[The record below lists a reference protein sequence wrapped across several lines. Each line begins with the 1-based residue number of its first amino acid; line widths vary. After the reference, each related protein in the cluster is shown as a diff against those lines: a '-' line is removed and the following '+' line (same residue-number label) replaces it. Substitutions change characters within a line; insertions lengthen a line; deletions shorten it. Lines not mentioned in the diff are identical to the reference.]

1 MPGGARARAGIVLA
15 ELEAMP
21 PPFHYSTWIAE
32 DTTRDAVHM
41 LLGPVLVRTCA
52 KATCGLMLSC
62 TTWRNALKPLVIEF
76 MKELNKKF
84 AAAQIAQFD
93 MDRRG
98 PINRSVAISEI
109 MSEPDAHA
117 LDRSTLEQ
125 DEDNPRVAEK
135 LRQLQEAIRV
145 KRDAVIAYKEH
156 SECFDHSTV
165 AHALKMAV
173 MCAGANGDPRQLHLH
188 EGPNGSGGGRDTR
201 QMTPYILGD
210 QTVHAYAAMGM
221 RRCEVCGPLG
231 MPCSRDKTTFFHAP
245 YAQGAKREHM
255 RLLRCASECVGK
267 QCMLWNCM
275 SQHPLQTTT
284 VVYRR
289 AARVLEDHSQHN
301 NNLLASALRHV
312 SVPSPPSEGVLGKRM
327 RPDDYDLVS
336 KEGALF
342 KRAAGDVNV
351 FGDGETANAEE
362 ANRRWRWESQRR
374 IDERSMRVFWLATHP
389 TMPATYS
396 MQYKLRV
403 PDSALVL
410 ARGDLKRQANHDAD
424 VATLVAQKH
433 MEKLMADVH
442 CLFATKPGLRA
453 QNVTTIDEVDS
464 FYPGAHATLKRI
476 LKTDRDAPV
485 EHALDLPFT
494 RLFVSIVEMAMV
506 DMRRMDQ
513 SLCPNGRTASGHAVA
528 WLTGLSIGSI
538 PGVSLQDVSGKL
550 NDDPRAIRIKGGE
563 DPMSVWRLYVTTAHL
578 FDALQWNN
586 LTVDKCEPS
595 RAGGSNDPMPS
606 GGTTGT
612 GIYYHIKIGMG
623 AQMLDI
629 RSLVTYRN
637 TRAEW
642 ISIRDSAQKLCDEC
656 NLNAIL
662 PAVPSQEHIDEL
674 FEFGNDA
681 TLATNWI
688 EVMAQT
694 LAFWP
699 CTRAMGLEVLT
710 NFSTR
715 GVIAAVH
722 DSGID
727 LDLLDAVIA
736 VKVADD
742 DPME

>member
-21 PPFHYSTWIAE
+21 PPFHYSAWIAE

-62 TTWRNALKPLVIEF
+62 TTWRNALKPLIIEF
-76 MKELNKKF
+76 MKELNEKF

-109 MSEPDAHA
+109 LSEPDAHA
-117 LDRSTLEQ
+117 LHRSTLEQ

-145 KRDAVIAYKEH
+145 KRDAVIAYKAH
-156 SECFDHSTV
+156 SGCFDDPTV

-188 EGPNGSGGGRDTR
+188 EGPNGSGGRRDTR
-201 QMTPYILGD
+201 QMTPYILGE

-221 RRCEVCGPLG
+221 HRCEVCGPLG
-231 MPCSRDKTTFFHAP
+231 MACSRDKATFFHAP

-289 AARVLEDHSQHN
+289 AARVLEDHSQNN

-351 FGDGETANAEE
+351 FYVGEPANAEQ
-362 ANRRWRWESQRR
+362 ARHSRWESQRR

-410 ARGDLKRQANHDAD
+410 ARSDIKRQADHEAS
-424 VATLVAQKH
+424 VAALVAQKH

-453 QNVTTIDEVDS
+453 QNVTTIDEVDA

-513 SLCPNGRTASGHAVA
+513 SLCPSGRTASGRAVA
-528 WLTGLSIGSI
+528 WLTGLSIGGI

-550 NDDPRAIRIKGGE
+550 NDDPRTFRIKGE
-563 DPMSVWRLYVTTAHL
+563 DDPMSSWRLYVTTAHL

-586 LTVDKCEPS
+586 LTVTKRES
-595 RAGGSNDPMPS
+595 GRAGGSNDPMPS
-606 GGTTGT
+606 DGASGT

-623 AQMLDI
+623 TQILDI
-629 RSLVTYRN
+629 SSIVTYRN

-642 ISIRDSAQKLCDEC
+642 IEIRDSAEKLCDEC
-656 NLNAIL
+656 SLNAVL

-699 CTRAMGLEVLT
+699 CTRAMALEVLT

-715 GVIAAVH
+715 GVMAAVH
-722 DSGID
+722 NSGVD
-727 LDLLDAVIA
+727 FDLLDAVIA
-736 VKVADD
+736 VKLADD
-742 DPME
+742 EPME